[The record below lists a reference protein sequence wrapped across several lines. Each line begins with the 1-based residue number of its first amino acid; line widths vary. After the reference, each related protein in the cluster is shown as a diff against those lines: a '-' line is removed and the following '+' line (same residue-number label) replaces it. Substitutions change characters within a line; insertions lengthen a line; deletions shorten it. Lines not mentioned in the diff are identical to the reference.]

1 MTNVGRLAARFALVL
16 ALAIGSAVGSIAC
29 AEKGAEKDKVEPAA
43 KQETGA
49 REVQPA
55 PMGKADAASAAVVT
69 QLTDAMGGQKTWD
82 DLPYFRFDFVAVR
95 DGKEIARFRHWWDK
109 RLGRCRVEGPDDKG
123 RNVAA
128 IFNLSDKKGR
138 SFTDGIVDS
147 DSANIAAII
156 NMGYE
161 RWVNDTYWVIMPF
174 KLRDP
179 GAILKH
185 ERTERT
191 EDGIEYDILG
201 LSFEQGTGLTP
212 SDHYWIYVNRGTHLI
227 DKWEYVLT
235 GQKPP
240 PQSASWEGWTS
251 VGPLKLSL
259 ARRFQGKPVMLRF
272 ENVATP
278 ATMEET
284 VFTYSRVRY

>member
-1 MTNVGRLAARFALVL
+1 MTNVRALAARLLVALV
-16 ALAIGSAVGSIAC
+16 IGSVAGSIAC
-29 AEKGAEKDKVEPAA
+29 AEKAKVDTPAA
-43 KQETGA
+43 EGEIGTSA
-49 REVQPA
+49 PA
-55 PMGKADAASAAVVT
+55 QPMGKADAASAAVVKD
-69 QLTDAMGGQKTWD
+69 LTDAMGGQKAWD

-128 IFNLSDKKGR
+128 IFTIKDRKGR

-147 DSANIAAII
+147 DSANIAAIL

-179 GAILKH
+179 GANLKH
-185 ERTERT
+185 ARTERT
-191 EDGIEYDILG
+191 EDGIEYDVLE
-201 LSFEQGTGLTP
+201 LSFDQGVGLTS
-212 SDHYWIYVNRGTHLI
+212 SDRYWLYVNRSTHLV

-240 PQSASWEGWTS
+240 PQSASWEAWTS
-251 VGPLKLSL
+251 VGPLRLSL

-272 ENVATP
+272 ENVGTP
-278 ATMEET
+278 ATMDET
-284 VFTYSRVRY
+284 VFTYSRIRE